1 MISHETVRRI
11 ALALPEAIEQDHHG
25 RPSFRVATKIFATLP
40 DAEHVNVMLAP
51 DDILLA
57 SQHESGACAPRYWGK
72 TLSAVEVDLRRVPV
86 ELLGE
91 LLADAWARRAPKR
104 LLEAN
109 RRAKG

>member
-1 MISHETVRRI
+1 MISHDEVRRL
-11 ALALPEAIEQDHHG
+11 ALALPETSEEDHHG
-25 RPSFRVATKIFATLP
+25 RPSFRVAKKIFATLP
-40 DAEHVNVMLAP
+40 DGEHVNVMLAP

-72 TLSAVEVDLRRVPV
+72 TLSAVEVDLRRVPA

-104 LLEAN
+104 LLEKS
-109 RRAKG
+109 RRAP